1 MSNYARMRITITG
14 TVQGVGYRFFAVR
27 TARRL
32 GVCGWVKNRPNGSVE
47 IVAEGVVG
55 VLKGFVDELRRGPVS
70 ADVTSVSAQPEPYA
84 AEFRDFD
91 LKF

>member
-27 TARRL
+27 AARRL
-32 GVCGWVKNRPNGSVE
+32 GVTGWVKNRSNGSVE
-47 IVAEGVVG
+47 IVAEGAAG
-55 VLKGFVDELRRGPVS
+55 MLKELIVELRSGPAA
-70 ADVTSVSAQPEPYA
+70 ADVAHVAVKPEPYT
-84 AEFRDFD
+84 AEFNDFE